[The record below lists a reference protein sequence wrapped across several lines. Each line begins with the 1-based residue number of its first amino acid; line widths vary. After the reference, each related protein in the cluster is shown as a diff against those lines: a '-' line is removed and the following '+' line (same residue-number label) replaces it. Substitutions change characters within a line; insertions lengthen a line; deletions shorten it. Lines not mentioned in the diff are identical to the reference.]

1 MHLQYHESKEVKSKT
16 LSVNEAFTNNI
27 NETKSTLIYNFKLR
41 EWQVFGLY
49 LFIYKFKKKNM
60 TLLLTDMWD
69 NLSLPTYSC
78 QQ

>member
-41 EWQVFGLY
+41 EWQVLGLY
-49 LFIYKFKKKNM
+49 LYSKKKNV
-60 TLLLTDMWD
+60 
-69 NLSLPTYSC
+69 TYYF
-78 QQ
+78 

>member
-41 EWQVFGLY
+41 EWQVLGLLLIFLY
-49 LFIYKFKKKNM
+49 SKKKM
-60 TLLLTDMWD
+60 
-69 NLSLPTYSC
+69 
-78 QQ
+78 